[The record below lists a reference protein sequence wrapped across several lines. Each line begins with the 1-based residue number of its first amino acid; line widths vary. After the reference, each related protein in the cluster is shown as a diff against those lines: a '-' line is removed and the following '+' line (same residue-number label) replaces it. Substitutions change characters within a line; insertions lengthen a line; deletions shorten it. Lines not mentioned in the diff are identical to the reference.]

1 VWAWTEREND
11 GVKAAGVSELKAVI
25 VHTYDLRQ
33 EPLGAVYRALVAAAA
48 EVCDGFVLVRR
59 HEATITESALR
70 VIEHLSPWLLEESE
84 ASEWPGTEL
93 LGHTAVYK
101 FKATAETLAFLAQRV
116 DRLYAWCQP
125 DLPEDLCL
133 LREDGSPWLA
143 TIAHEADGFLMLSE
157 AEREDLITRVP
168 ALDLN

>member
-1 VWAWTEREND
+1 
-11 GVKAAGVSELKAVI
+11 VI
-25 VHTYDLRQ
+25 VHTFDLGK
-33 EPLGAVYRALVAAAA
+33 EPAGAVYRALVAAAA
-48 EVCDGFVLVRR
+48 EVCDAFLLVRR
-59 HEATITESALR
+59 EATNESALG
-70 VIEHLSPWLLEESE
+70 VIEHLSPWLIEESE
-84 ASEWPGTEL
+84 VSEWPGTEL
-93 LGHTAVYK
+93 LGHTATVYK

-133 LREDGSPWLA
+133 LRADGSPWLA

-168 ALDLN
+168 ALDV